1 MAQENPQPGQF
12 NMKDLFIDVKLEA
25 CVGGTTFDFLGRKLF
40 STQFFREGI
49 GFGITGIDIEINA
62 SLQPIVS
69 VTFKDLYGLTVFG
82 GQSRNSDNDGQSHDY
97 SVLFNWP
104 PPKFLFTFKG
114 YLGKPATWVL
124 NLKRTTTSFNSNDGS
139 YDVKCE
145 FVPNQWGFFADLP
158 FLYLLAVKR
167 LRKDRIGPGATD
179 VQLRNVISVFDLIK
193 IGKQVEIKT
202 QDTTKEFDELNKQI
216 GSLKSNL
223 ANSIVTSK
231 IVSWGDIIDGVVNNQ
246 PVKDFVSIEI
256 PDIKNLDENI
266 NAEEKILLK
275 LGNPGQLNVLNTY
288 LLLTLKFNGRDSF
301 GQAPRNYAQ
310 FEKLFSQPGGD
321 ERINASKAN
330 ALQALTGNLNK
341 IDEEIKRRV
350 FATSES
356 KLEKITIGE
365 IFSQLAKDSGFVMGS
380 ILDAGLDGY
389 RGDSAR
395 RAVRDRLVEE
405 GILIGESFPMILV
418 DGEEVPA
425 TDENLKKGGIGDAI
439 GVDEHEM
446 QFVKNFIA
454 AVSEGIAKDLLANNP
469 QAGEDDS
476 ILKQRVN
483 NMEMAASNPYKP
495 YYSNIATNIL
505 VRGGIAAYFTRS
517 NDPNLPGD
525 YDTTF
530 GGDRDDIESIQELA
544 DRDMQN
550 LTDNLIKTL
559 SDVDFLL
566 LKRFATFFKRYF
578 DAECIG
584 VADVRER
591 VILDSNNALVG
602 IPIYD
607 PLNLYG
613 SSSFQSSGDFDIS
626 QFVSPSGKNVLN
638 WKVVMSNPIQFGTFK
653 GNESDNSN
661 PLVNINSL
669 SEGEISALGAG
680 VETLTFNQI
689 WSELV
694 MPHLLENVEIVG
706 EALQGFTDIE
716 DAESR
721 REDQLPVG
729 ESAIKSI
736 FSEKKSTFS
745 QGVRDAQ
752 NPLTFVSPK
761 TYLATRITN
770 NGIAYHYPH
779 PEEAGNT
786 WWMVLFRGEDH
797 KRALEAN
804 SAPTDVEFKNVNK
817 DSDAESSGF
826 NEPLGY
832 VQLNKKYGDAESDD
846 TDELDNGKFM
856 LKRVGTLMKYR
867 DENGGLVY
875 DYDKCQNPGPV
886 FFGIPPRTQS
896 EAAQSLIASTSE
908 ILLWKNAYLQDPL
921 DSGNSGGGPVDY
933 EGNLGYSVC
942 AHLGTD
948 TDSANIFGI
957 FSYSRQGRNHRAY
970 IRKCATVILEKVKKI
985 EDERNQI
992 IGEVLGKAGEQ
1003 EGSLYKQMHTLYHQW
1018 QALAYSD
1025 RNGCNGNVDE
1035 NRGGEGGDKG
1045 KVFDNAKALEDRFGK
1060 NHRDLQFNEQLC
1072 FSQEELAEGT
1082 NLTAEEIQSL
1092 TQVANGPNAGKIC
1105 LNISNQ
1111 TQSASVPDGTF
1122 IYDYPLQRIN
1132 APEDPIDVRD
1142 AIINLEPLYKPNA
1155 NTSILNIIQQ
1165 LCTKNNFLFIPI
1177 PGNPGYLNVKDIYSP
1192 SREPANIEIRNFFH
1206 VLFTPTPESRT
1217 KTRNV
1222 NGTALADSNKQR
1234 TYNVNSFVI
1243 KYGHPD
1249 NNIVSNIQVGTDE
1262 NKVTAESIVNLQRL
1276 VDNENQNKKVTT
1288 DCSMLPVLAGRSY
1301 KATVDMLGNSQCY
1314 PMQFFFL
1321 ENSPLFGG
1329 LYQIMRVKHTIDP
1342 NNMKTTV
1349 EGIRMRFAPGSG
1361 YGSIKPITLNT
1372 FRSLGTSEA
1381 PLARGEGFDN
1391 SDREALKQFST
1402 NIPSPG
1408 TVTRSANSSDYITED
1423 FVNGNSGGP
1432 VAKPIPILPAITLNS
1447 YDTSL
1452 GLRDLWSEGK
1462 IIGQAQMY
1470 IFDGYPMTAQVTSA
1484 YKAMKDA
1491 AQLDGVT
1498 LKLESGYRDPFKNII
1513 DGKGRFIST
1522 AQIELRKQNVKN
1534 KSKQNDDEW
1543 LRTASSAQFDPET
1556 ARPGFSNHNSG
1567 VAIDLNCKGAKFG
1580 GVVFPIYEWLLLN
1593 AYKYGF
1599 VRTVSTEEWHW
1610 EYRPGKPMFYFDNRP
1625 GIKWYGLPD
1634 KLGIPLNKPTSAVT
1648 TTTGTP
1654 TVQSKGKYSVY
1665 VVNSAGVIKESG
1677 EVVRD
1682 KEDEFIITV
1691 PNKSGNLE
1699 AAVFSCGIEKYPSGS
1714 PASGYRADIAN
1725 SAPVALSEKR
1735 VMIYAHWTQPI
1746 GTSQTVMNNL
1756 LTSLQK
1762 SATIKSVIMYSKG
1775 GKNAGAF
1782 YSSSYRFFGLCD
1794 PSPEGSAATKPGN
1807 YGTNTY
1813 LSKKE
1818 SNWGTPL
1825 PSWYKDGIASLEA
1838 KVDKGGGNVEDTSVV
1853 HTNYPSYFMNK
1864 HIDLI

>member
-1 MAQENPQPGQF
+1 MAQENPQPEQF

-40 STQFFREGI
+40 STQFFREGV

-62 SLQPIVS
+62 SLQPIVT

-82 GQSRNSDNDGQSHDY
+82 GQSRNADTDGQSHDY

-114 YLGKPATWVL
+114 YLGRPATWVL
-124 NLKRTTTSFNSNDGS
+124 NLKRATTSFNSSDGS
-139 YDVKCE
+139 YDIKCE

-179 VQLRNVISVFDLIK
+179 AQLRNVISVFDLIK

-202 QDTTKEFDELNKQI
+202 QDTTKEFDELSKQL
-216 GSLKSNL
+216 GSLKSNM
-223 ANSIVTSK
+223 ANSIVSAK
-231 IVSWGDIIDGVVNNQ
+231 IVSWGDTIDGLVNNQ
-246 PVKDFVSIEI
+246 PVTGFIPIQIPTLESLDPNIGKVEAIE
-256 PDIKNLDENI
+256 LR
-266 NAEEKILLK
+266 
-275 LGNPGQLNVLNTY
+275 LGIPGQLNALNTY
-288 LLLTLKFNGRDSF
+288 LLLSLKFNGKDNF
-301 GQAPRNYAQ
+301 GQAPKNYAA
-310 FEKLFSQPGGD
+310 FEKAFSIPGGSD
-321 ERINASKAN
+321 AINTAKAN
-330 ALQALTGNLNK
+330 ALQALTNNLNK

-350 FATSES
+350 FASSES

-365 IFSQLAKDSGFVMGS
+365 IFSQLAKDSGFIMGS

-389 RGDSAR
+389 RGEESR
-395 RAVRDRLVEE
+395 RALRDRLVED

-425 TDENLKKGGIGDAI
+425 TDENLKKSGIGEAI

-483 NMEMAASNPYKP
+483 NMEMSSGNPYKP

-530 GGDRDDIESIQELA
+530 GGDRDDIQSIQELA

-550 LTDNLIKTL
+550 ITDNLMKTL
-559 SDVDFLL
+559 SDIDFLL
-566 LKRFATFFKRYF
+566 VKRFATFFSRYF
-578 DAECIG
+578 DAKCEG
-584 VADVRER
+584 VADSSGVVR
-591 VILDSNNALVG
+591 
-602 IPIYD
+602 IPFYF
-607 PLNLYG
+607 G
-613 SSSFQSSGDFDIS
+613 SLASPAQSFQSSGDFDLA
-626 QFVSPSGKNVLN
+626 QYTEPGGKNVFN
-638 WKVVMSNPIQFGTFK
+638 WKIVMSNPNQFG
-653 GNESDNSN
+653 EPNSAAGTI
-661 PLVNINSL
+661 LTQINAF
-669 SEGEISALGAG
+669 SAPELAQIETKG
-680 VETLTFNQI
+680 VETLTFGQV
-689 WSELV
+689 WGELV
-694 MPHLLENVEIVG
+694 MPHLLQNVEIIG

-721 REDQLPVG
+721 REDQLPIG
-729 ESAIKSI
+729 EGALAQSL
-736 FSEKKSTFS
+736 FSEKKSTTS
-745 QGVRDAQ
+745 EGVRDAQ
-752 NPLTFVSPK
+752 NPLTFVDPR
-761 TYLATRITN
+761 TYLATRIVN

-779 PEEAGNT
+779 PDESSNT
-786 WWMVLFRGEDH
+786 WWMVLFRGENH

-817 DSDAESSGF
+817 DSAAESAGF

-832 VQLNKKYGDAESDD
+832 VPLNKKYGDEDSED
-846 TDELDNGKFM
+846 TDNLDNGKFM
-856 LKRVGTLMKYR
+856 LKRVGSLMKYR
-867 DENGGLVY
+867 DENGGLVF
-875 DYDKCQNPGPV
+875 DFDKCKNPGPA
-886 FFGIPPRTQS
+886 FYGIPPRVENSVMQGLLT
-896 EAAQSLIASTSE
+896 STSS
-908 ILLWKNAYLQDPL
+908 IILWKNAYLQDPL
-921 DSGNSGGGPVDY
+921 DSGNPSGGPVDY

-948 TDSANIFGI
+948 ADSANIFGL

-970 IRKCATVILEKVKKI
+970 IQKCAKVILEKIKAI

-1003 EGSLYKQMHTLYHQW
+1003 EGSIYKQMHTLFHQW
-1018 QALAYSD
+1018 QALSYSD
-1025 RNGCNGNVDE
+1025 KNGCNGNVDE
-1035 NRGGEGGDKG
+1035 NKGGDGGENG

-1060 NHRDLQFNEQLC
+1060 NHRDLQYNEQIC

-1082 NLTAEEIQSL
+1082 NLTAEELQSL
-1092 TQVANGPNAGKIC
+1092 TQVSTGPNAGKIC

-1122 IYDYPLQRIN
+1122 IYDYPLQRIS
-1132 APEDPIDVRD
+1132 APEEPIDVRD

-1165 LCTKNNFLFIPI
+1165 VCTKNNFLFIPI

-1217 KTRNV
+1217 KTRNTD
-1222 NGTALADSNKQR
+1222 GTSIADSDKQR

-1243 KYGHPD
+1243 KYGHPN
-1249 NNIVSNIQVGTDE
+1249 NNIVSNIQVGTEE

-1301 KATVDMLGNSQCY
+1301 KASVDMLGNSQCY

-1329 LYQIMRVKHTIDP
+1329 LYQIMKVKHVIDP

-1372 FRSLGTSEA
+1372 FRNLGLPEA
-1381 PLARGEGFDN
+1381 PLARGEGFD
-1391 SDREALKQFST
+1391 SADKEALKQFST
-1402 NIPSPG
+1402 NTPSPG
-1408 TVTRSANSSDYITED
+1408 TVSRSANVSDYINED
-1423 FVNGNSGGP
+1423 FVNGINGGP
-1432 VAKPIPILPAITLNS
+1432 VAQPIAILPTTTLNS

-1491 AQLDGVT
+1491 AQIDGIT

-1513 DGKGRFIST
+1513 DNKGKFIST
-1522 AQIELRKQNVKN
+1522 AQYELRRQNVKN
-1534 KSKQNDDEW
+1534 KSKQNDDNW
-1543 LRTASSAQFDPET
+1543 LRTAASDQFDPAT

-1567 VAIDLNCKGAKFG
+1567 IAVDLNCGGAKFNN
-1580 GVVFPIYEWLLLN
+1580 FNQTIYEWLMLN
-1593 AYKYGF
+1593 AYKFGF
-1599 VRTVSTEEWHW
+1599 VRTVTTEEWHW
-1610 EYRPGKPMFYFDNRP
+1610 EYRPGKPMFVFDNRN
-1625 GIKWYGLPD
+1625 GTKWYGLPD
-1634 KLGIPLNKPTSAVT
+1634 KLGIPLNKPTEAVVAT
-1648 TTTGTP
+1648 SGGA
-1654 TVQSKGKYSVY
+1654 TVQAKGNYTVY
-1665 VVNSAGVIKESG
+1665 VLNSAGVIKETG
-1677 EVVRD
+1677 EVTRD
-1682 KEDEFIITV
+1682 KEDEFIITI
-1691 PNKSGNLE
+1691 PNKTGALE
-1699 AAVFSCGIEKYPSGS
+1699 AAIFSCGIEEYPGGS
-1714 PASGYRADIAN
+1714 PAAGYRADVAN
-1725 SAPVALSEKR
+1725 AAPVALSEKR
-1735 VMIYAHWTQPI
+1735 VMVYAHWTQSLS
-1746 GTSQTVMNNL
+1746 TAQSVMNGL
-1756 LTSLQK
+1756 LSGLQK
-1762 SATIKSVIMYSKG
+1762 SAVVKSVLMYSKG
-1775 GKNAGAF
+1775 GKNAGTF
-1782 YSSSYRFFGLCD
+1782 YNSSYRFFGLCD

-1807 YGTNTY
+1807 YGPNTY

-1825 PSWYKDGIASLEA
+1825 PEWYQSGIASVEQ
-1838 KVDKGGGNVEDTSVV
+1838 KVSNGGGNVEDTSTSHVG
-1853 HTNYPSYFMNK
+1853 YPAYFMNK